1 MIKFDWKRLV
11 KALQESGFNVEYQAI
26 TDGNIVVDDEVA
38 IYDKTN
44 EVQLFYITDNEVSTL
59 YNNNL
64 LKDYEGEYNLD
75 LLKDE
80 VVKVIP
86 NIEFNI

>member
-11 KALQESGFNVEYQAI
+11 EALQESGFNVEYQVI

-80 VVKVIP
+80 VVKFIP

>member
-11 KALQESGFNVEYQAI
+11 KSLQELGFNAEYQTI
-26 TDGNIVVDDEVA
+26 TDGNIVVGDEVA

-44 EVQLFYITDNEVSTL
+44 EVQLFYITDDEVSTL

-64 LKDYEGEYNLD
+64 LKDYEGEYNLEIF
-75 LLKDE
+75 KDE